1 VASFVSVRHV
11 LIEVDGARARARL
24 NDEEA
29 PRASA
34 RFWEALPIDTPLR
47 QSRWSGNT
55 TYAAL
60 PALRS
65 EAEQRERTDVP
76 AERPATFMCAG
87 RLYVGM
93 ATGGIGLP
101 YGEAQSRDIGLN
113 TWTTEVAAFDG
124 DYRELMAALRRIRR
138 DGPKTLRI
146 TRAP

>member
-1 VASFVSVRHV
+1 MKRIWV
-11 LIEVDGARARARL
+11 EVDGVRARARL
-24 NDEEA
+24 DEETA
-29 PRASA
+29 PRATA
-34 RFWEALPIDTPLR
+34 RLWESLPIETPLR

-60 PALRS
+60 PGLRS

-101 YGEAQSRDIGLN
+101 YGEAQSRDVGLN
-113 TWTTEVAAFDG
+113 TWTTEVAAFEG
-124 DYRELMAALRRIRR
+124 DYAGLIAALARVRQE
-138 DGPKTLRI
+138 GVKTVRI
-146 TRAP
+146 TRAI